1 MTMSNGK
8 NVGYIR
14 VSTLLQNTDRQLVDI
29 ELDKIFEDRISG
41 KDAKRPQLDACLQYL
56 REDDVLYVHSI
67 DRLARN
73 LADLLN
79 LVKIINDK
87 GVTLIFIKEQ
97 MTFVPNDNQNFHQ
110 KLTLQILGAVAEF
123 ERELLLERQREGI
136 KIAQAKNK
144 YKNCGRKEKLSQK
157 EQNEVVDLISNG
169 ESVAVTARKYNV
181 SRQTI
186 YTILHRS
193 NIKKQSKNNNE
204 AA

>member
-29 ELDKIFEDRISG
+29 ELDKVFEDRISG
-41 KDAKRPQLDACLQYL
+41 KDAKRPQLEACLQYL

-87 GVTLIFIKEQ
+87 GVTLTFVKEQ
-97 MTFVPNDNQNFHQ
+97 MTFVPNDSQNFHQ
-110 KLTLQILGAVAEF
+110 KFTLQILGAVAEF

-144 YKNCGRKEKLSQK
+144 YKNCGRKEKLSKK
-157 EQNEVVDLISNG
+157 EQNEIVDLISNG

-193 NIKKQSKNNNE
+193 NIEKQSKNSNE